1 MIVVC
6 AGRQRMLR
14 FLSSSARLSTQAG
27 ALLVNASKQAFGGG
41 TAVWQQQQQP
51 QQQQVAC
58 AMEVEPQEQPSTSAL
73 KAQEQGKWTDDDR
86 RFMQLAFVQVCV
98 CVCVGGGRGSAAAAA
113 APPSLVVAAVFCAC
127 RRQAPFL
134 HLI

>member
-1 MIVVC
+1 
-6 AGRQRMLR
+6 MLR

-27 ALLVNASKQAFGGG
+27 ALVVYASKQAFGGG
-41 TAVWQQQQQP
+41 AAVSLQQQQQP
-51 QQQQVAC
+51 QQQQQAG

-86 RFMQLAFVQVCV
+86 RFMQLAFVQVCRGWGWSRARR
-98 CVCVGGGRGSAAAAA
+98 CRRRRLASPRCFARGRGKSA
-113 APPSLVVAAVFCAC
+113 S
-127 RRQAPFL
+127 L